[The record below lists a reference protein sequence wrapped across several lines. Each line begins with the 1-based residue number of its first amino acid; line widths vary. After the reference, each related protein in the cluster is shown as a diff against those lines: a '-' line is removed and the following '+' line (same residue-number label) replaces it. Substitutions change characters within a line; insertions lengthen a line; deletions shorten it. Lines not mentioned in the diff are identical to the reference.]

1 MWLGDWLKALGGNRC
16 AVNTKL
22 QMIPGGPGRPPV
34 GIPAAGGGEPVA
46 TIQGFECI
54 FQILI
59 NLAISAI
66 ALAALVVFITGGFKL
81 LTAGGDAK
89 KAGEAQQT
97 ITLGIV
103 GIVVAIGAWFILRLI
118 QQFTGVNV
126 TEFVIPG
133 P

>member
-1 MWLGDWLKALGGNRC
+1 
-16 AVNTKL
+16 
-22 QMIPGGPGRPPV
+22 
-34 GIPAAGGGEPVA
+34 
-46 TIQGFECI
+46 
-54 FQILI
+54 
-59 NLAISAI
+59 
-66 ALAALVVFITGGFKL
+66 VVFITGGFKL

-97 ITLGIV
+97 ITLGVV
-103 GIVVAIGAWFILRLI
+103 GIIVAIGAWFILRLI

>member
-1 MWLGDWLKALGGNRC
+1 MWLDDWLAALGGQRC
-16 AVNTKL
+16 ATDKDAT
-22 QMIPGGPGRPPV
+22 G
-34 GIPAAGGGEPVA
+34 AALGFSVA
-46 TIQGFECI
+46 KIQGFECI

-97 ITLGIV
+97 ITLGVV
-103 GIVVAIGAWFILRLI
+103 GIIVAIGAWFILRLI